1 MNCDDQQ
8 QRYREDKI
16 WDNQQEIMKT
26 EAKQRV
32 ITEYRMQQEQRKMQ
46 LSEIRRQAHK
56 AEYTEL
62 HVLNNGELMLQVQTS
77 LLNVPERRAA
87 NFRFVD
93 AVELSS
99 TGGEKGVVCVFME
112 VDGREERLF
121 LNEGKI
127 GQEGYFLKKI
137 NRIGGQLYINKKN
150 QKNELLD
157 GFWRHILTHL
167 AKLGE
172 RPIEI
177 PEREG
182 WNETQCGEILFAK
195 EGETLW
201 TNIQKMAK

>member
-62 HVLNNGELMLQVQTS
+62 HVLQNGELMLHVQTP
-77 LLNVPERRAA
+77 LINVPERRAA

-93 AVELSS
+93 AVELRS
-99 TGGEKGVVCVFME
+99 TGGESGVICVFME
-112 VDGREERLF
+112 VDGREEKLF
-121 LNEGKI
+121 LNEKIIGK
-127 GQEGYFLKKI
+127 EGYFLKKL
-137 NRIGGQLYINKKN
+137 NQIGGQLYISKKS
-150 QKNELLD
+150 QKNEILYRLW
-157 GFWRHILTHL
+157 GHILTHL
-167 AKLGE
+167 SRLGE
-172 RPIEI
+172 SPIEI

-182 WNETQCGEILFAK
+182 WNVTQCGEILFAG

-201 TNIQKMAK
+201 ENIWKMAK